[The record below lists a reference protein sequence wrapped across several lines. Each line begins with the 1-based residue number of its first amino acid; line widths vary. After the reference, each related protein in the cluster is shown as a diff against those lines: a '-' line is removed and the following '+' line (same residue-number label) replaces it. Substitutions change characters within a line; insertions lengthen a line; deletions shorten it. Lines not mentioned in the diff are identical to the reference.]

1 MRWMRGG
8 KDLLLL
14 CISLHKVKENSTTNC
29 NEETANPEQTQ
40 DCRISTQRDTSMYV
54 MLEPQHQISTTT
66 ELQDAKLHRLK
77 MAGFLTGFR
86 GRNFSQVSMICSKC
100 TLRVSSSTVPCIRCN
115 SNRVLFPCY
124 HTNSMWWENWM
135 QLLDG
140 SEKNH
145 TPIVSFKLAHMS
157 TPTHA
162 LTSSVNGCIWK
173 SPAGS
178 QLKHTLGIPGGCA
191 IDVCNGLTSSEFS
204 CISVPSRS
212 ERNLCRSLH
221 SLGFR

>member
-115 SNRVLFPCY
+115 SNRVLFP
-124 HTNSMWWENWM
+124 
-135 QLLDG
+135 
-140 SEKNH
+140 
-145 TPIVSFKLAHMS
+145 
-157 TPTHA
+157 
-162 LTSSVNGCIWK
+162 
-173 SPAGS
+173 
-178 QLKHTLGIPGGCA
+178 LGIPGGCA